1 MSANKYQP
9 HVLVLPEDDANR
21 QIATGFI
28 LNESL
33 NQRAIQVL
41 PSAGGWKRVVDKF
54 KDDYISTM
62 LQYPNRIIVLM
73 IDFDDDQEARLSF
86 VKNEIPDYLRN
97 RVFVVGVKSEPENL
111 KREIHKTFE
120 GIGEALANDCS
131 DNTNKTWSHDLLIHN
146 KVEVD
151 RMNSSVRP
159 FLFQ

>member
-1 MSANKYQP
+1 MSTNRHKL
-9 HVLVLPEDDANR
+9 HILILPEDDANR

-41 PSAGGWKRVVDKF
+41 PSAGGWKRVVEKF

-62 LQYPNRIIVLM
+62 LQYPNRMIVLM
-73 IDFDDDQEARLSF
+73 IDFDNDQEARLSF
-86 VKNEIPDYLRN
+86 VKHEIPDYLIN

-111 KREIHKTFE
+111 KREIRKTFE

-131 DNTNKTWSHDLLIHN
+131 DNTNKTWSHALLIHN

-151 RMNSSVRP
+151 RMISLVRP

>member
-1 MSANKYQP
+1 MSTNKYQP

-62 LQYPNRIIVLM
+62 LKYPHRRIILM
-73 IDFDDDQEARLSF
+73 IDFDDDQETRLSF
-86 VKNEIPDYLRN
+86 VKNEIPEYLRN

-120 GIGEALANDCS
+120 GIGEALSNDCFE
-131 DNTNKTWSHDLLIHN
+131 NTNETWNHDLLIHN
-146 KVEVD
+146 KDEVS
-151 RMNSSVRP
+151 RMILSVRP